1 MAHTK
6 SSKIVV
12 MGDVSVGKTSILT
25 QYIKG
30 TFDQFNESTIGAAF
44 LSKQLQSKSGERVNL
59 EIWDTAGQERYDS
72 LLPMYYRGAN
82 VILLIFSLND
92 PISFNNLH
100 TRWLQTAEN
109 HTVDP
114 LVFIIGNKS
123 DLQQRVADEDIQQLV
138 DEYGNLE
145 SFKVSAQNN
154 EGLDHMF
161 QHIVEKIVECESF
174 KDVTP
179 FTKITEPVVK
189 KKGCC

>member
-92 PISFNNLH
+92 PVSFNNLR
-100 TRWLQTAEN
+100 TRWLKTAEN
-109 HTVDP
+109 HTLDP

-123 DLQQRVADEDIQQLV
+123 DLQQQVADEDIQKLV

-154 EGLDHMF
+154 EGLDEMF
-161 QHIVEKIVECESF
+161 QHIVEKIVEYESF

-179 FTKITEPVVK
+179 FTKITGPLVK

>member
-92 PISFNNLH
+92 PVSFNNLR
-100 TRWLQTAEN
+100 TRWLKTAEN
-109 HTVDP
+109 HTLDP

-123 DLQQRVADEDIQQLV
+123 DLQQRVTDEDIQQLV
-138 DEYGNLE
+138 DERGNLE
-145 SFKVSAQNN
+145 SFKVSAQKN
-154 EGLDHMF
+154 EGLDEMF
-161 QHIVEKIVECESF
+161 QYIVEKIVECESF

>member
-92 PISFNNLH
+92 PVSFNNLR
-100 TRWLQTAEN
+100 TRWLKTAEN

-145 SFKVSAQNN
+145 SFKQSAQNN

-179 FTKITEPVVK
+179 FTKISEPVIK

>member
-44 LSKQLQSKSGERVNL
+44 LSKQLKSKSGEQVNL

-82 VILLIFSLND
+82 VLLLVFNLND
-92 PISFNNLH
+92 PISFNNLR

-109 HTVDP
+109 HTLDP

-123 DLQQRVADEDIQQLV
+123 DLEQRVLDEDIQQLL
-138 DEYGNLE
+138 DEQGNLE
-145 SFKVSAQNN
+145 KF
-154 EGLDHMF
+154 
-161 QHIVEKIVECESF
+161 
-174 KDVTP
+174 
-179 FTKITEPVVK
+179 
-189 KKGCC
+189 

>member
-92 PISFNNLH
+92 PVSFNNLR
-100 TRWLQTAEN
+100 TRWLKTAEN
-109 HTVDP
+109 HTLDP

-123 DLQQRVADEDIQQLV
+123 DLQQRVPDEDIQQLV

-154 EGLDHMF
+154 EGLDDMF
-161 QHIVEKIVECESF
+161 QHIVEKIVEYKSF

-179 FTKITEPVVK
+179 FTKITGPVVK